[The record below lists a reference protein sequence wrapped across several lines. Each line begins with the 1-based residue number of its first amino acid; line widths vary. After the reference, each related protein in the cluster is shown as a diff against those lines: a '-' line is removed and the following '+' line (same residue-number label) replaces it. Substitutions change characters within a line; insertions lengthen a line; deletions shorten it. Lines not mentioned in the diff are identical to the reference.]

1 MQPPQGHQSVG
12 GQIRKSITRFGFRIP
27 TCNMIATSSIL
38 FVFYG
43 KECSMQN
50 LGNVMLWLGKWSQS
64 VQSLS
69 RVRLLSTPWTAAHQA
84 SLSITNSRG
93 VYSNSC
99 PSSQWC
105 HPTIS
110 SSVIP
115 FSSCLQSFPV
125 SGSFPVSQFFASG
138 GQSIGISASVSVLPM
153 NIQDWFP
160 LGLISFREIKYPQI
174 KFGARNH

>member
-69 RVRLLSTPWTAAHQA
+69 CVRLFVTPWTAAHQA
-84 SLSITNSRG
+84 SLSITNSQSLLKLMSTES
-93 VYSNSC
+93 VMPSNHLILC
-99 PSSQWC
+99 RPLLLLPS
-105 HPTIS
+105 I
-110 SSVIP
+110 
-115 FSSCLQSFPV
+115 FPSIRV
-125 SGSFPVSQFFASG
+125 FPSE
-138 GQSIGISASVSVLPM
+138 SVLPIRRPKYW
-153 NIQDWFP
+153 NFSFSISP
-160 LGLISFREIKYPQI
+160 SNEYSGLISFRTD
-174 KFGARNH
+174 FL